1 MYGHGR
7 RVHRFEAVWG
17 WCCGADYQFFGMGT
31 GLKRMGTAVL
41 RACWLANAAFQI
53 KKILLIIQVRYIF
66 DYVRP
71 GGDKPSNR
79 ELLPIWRVACGLRE
93 CLWLMQS
100 IPIVAEVIACIWPCH
115 TQPLYVLSRF

>member
-7 RVHRFEAVWG
+7 RVHRFEAVLG
-17 WCCGADYQFFGMGT
+17 WCCRGRLHV
-31 GLKRMGTAVL
+31 LKRMGTAVL
-41 RACWLANAAFQI
+41 RASWLANAACQI
-53 KKILLIIQVRYIF
+53 MKILLIIQVRYIF